1 MTDKS
6 KQQPTIITLIDLCKE
21 LKIAPT
27 RARKL
32 LRIKSKDVKAFPEVA
47 KGHIAKTPWRWV
59 KGSRAHAEVIKILS
73 VQ

>member
-6 KQQPTIITLIDLCKE
+6 KQTNIITLVEVCKE
-21 LKIAPT
+21 LKIAPI

-32 LRIKSKDVKAFPEVA
+32 LRIKSKDIKTFPEVG

-59 KGSRAHAEVIKILS
+59 KGSNAHTEAIKILS
-73 VQ
+73 R